1 MGAGGHP
8 CMRATLSPTGRFRV
22 GPWQVDLATREVECC
37 GTQRRI
43 SPKAAA
49 VLAELIAAEGRV
61 VSRDALLDAVWPD
74 VTVGE
79 ESLTH
84 AVSELRR
91 ALRDVSGGP
100 ALIDTVHKAGY
111 RLLVEAVPEV
121 DINPVAHSLIPP
133 GDDFDLDAY
142 MLCLDARQ
150 VLERSGA
157 GAVQRSLEICAEAA
171 ARAPGFAFAQAEYA
185 VAIVNR
191 RLYSGQS
198 GPSLEAAAEAAETAV
213 RRRPDQAPNHA
224 ALGFALSALGRYE
237 PARRA
242 FLDALSKDTESFE
255 SHYLF
260 ARAEFSAGEMAAAAR
275 LAERAGQL
283 RPDDYRALYLASGAW
298 AQLGDHR
305 RQRAAASR
313 GYARALQRL
322 EADPDEPR
330 ALNVK
335 GSFLAR
341 LGRYTEAL
349 DAVEA
354 YERKGEP
361 LEYYTVATL
370 AWAGETTEAIRRL
383 EAVAERGWRHSDWM
397 LVDPSLQPLRK
408 EISFRRLETALA
420 A

>member
-8 CMRATLSPTGRFRV
+8 CTRTTQQPAGRVRI
-22 GPWQVDLATREVECC
+22 GNSQVDLATREVVN
-37 GTQRRI
+37 GDTTRRI
-43 SPKAAA
+43 SPKASA
-49 VLAELIAAEGRV
+49 VLSELIRAEGRL
-61 VSRDALLDAVWPD
+61 VSRDALMDAVWPD
-74 VTVGE
+74 VVVGE

-91 ALRDVSGGP
+91 ALRDASGGP
-100 ALIDTVHKAGY
+100 SLIDTVHKAGY
-111 RLLVEAVPEV
+111 RLLAEAVPQREP
-121 DINPVAHSLIPP
+121 DPIAGSLIPP
-133 GDDFDLDAY
+133 GDDFDVDAY
-142 MLCLDARQ
+142 LLCLDARQ

-198 GPSLEAAAEAAETAV
+198 GPSLEAAAEAADTAV

-224 ALGFALSALGRYE
+224 ALGFALAALGRYE

-242 FLDALSKDTESFE
+242 FLDALSRDTESFE

-260 ARAEFSAGEMAAAAR
+260 ARAEFSAGAMAAAAR

-298 AQLGDHR
+298 AQLGDIR

-341 LGRYTEAL
+341 LGRYSEAL

-383 EAVAERGWRHSDWM
+383 EAVAERGWRHADWM

-408 EISFRRLETALA
+408 EITFRRLETALA